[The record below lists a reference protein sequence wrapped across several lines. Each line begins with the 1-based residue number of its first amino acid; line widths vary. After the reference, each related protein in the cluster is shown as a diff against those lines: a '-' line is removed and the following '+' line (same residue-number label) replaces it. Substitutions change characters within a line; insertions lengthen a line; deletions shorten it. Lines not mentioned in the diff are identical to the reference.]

1 VGIRTRLAHEVIEM
15 RRRDLVI
22 FIGGAMAWMSAAR
35 GQEPRRVIGVLGAF
49 IASSTFPGALPAFF
63 QGLKETGFIE
73 GKNLGVE
80 FRWADGHYDRL
91 PSLAAELVG
100 RNVGVIYAHDV
111 PSALAAKAAT
121 KTIPIVFSTGTDPVK
136 VGLVASFGRPTGNLT
151 GASFLMSLLG
161 PKHVELLH
169 ELLPAI
175 NAIALVGNPSNANFQ
190 ADVPDIQTAAD
201 TLKQRLEVL
210 GASTDGDLEVAFAI
224 MVQHQVGALIVM
236 PDPFFISRRE
246 QLVGLAARHGMPAIY
261 PLRAFTDDGGLMSYG
276 GSLGDLERQV
286 GVYVGKILGGAKPA
300 DLPVQQSTKFELV
313 INLKTA
319 KALGL
324 TIPSSLLARADEVIE

>member
-1 VGIRTRLAHEVIEM
+1 M
-15 RRRDLVI
+15 KRRE
-22 FIGGAMAWMSAAR
+22 FITFLGGAAATWPLTAR
-35 GQEPRRVIGVLGAF
+35 AQEPRRVIGVLGGF
-49 IASSTFPGALPAFF
+49 TWFPSFQGSLRAFF
-63 QGLKETGFIE
+63 QGLKETGFVE
-73 GKNLGVE
+73 GKDISLE

-100 RNVGVIYAHDV
+100 RNVAVIYAIDV

-136 VGLVASFGRPTGNLT
+136 VGLVASLSRPTGNLT
-151 GASFLMSLLG
+151 GASFLMSVLG

-210 GASTDGDLEVAFAI
+210 AASTDGDLEVAFAT
-224 MVQHQVGALIVM
+224 MVQHQVGALIAM

-246 QLVGLAARHGMPAIY
+246 QLVGLAARHAMPAIY
-261 PLRAFTDDGGLMSYG
+261 PLRAFADDGGLMSYG
-276 GSLGDLERQV
+276 GSLGDLERQL
-286 GVYVGKILGGAKPA
+286 GVYVGKILNGAKPA
-300 DLPVQQSTKFELV
+300 DLPVQQSTKMELV

-324 TIPSSLLARADEVIE
+324 TVPPELLATADEVIE

>member
-1 VGIRTRLAHEVIEM
+1 M
-15 RRRDLVI
+15 RRRE
-22 FIGGAMAWMSAAR
+22 FIALFGGAPVWVSMALA
-35 GQEPRRVIGVLGAF
+35 QEPRRVIGVLGGF
-49 IASSTFPGALPAFF
+49 TGFSSFPGALPAFF
-63 QGLKETGFIE
+63 QGLKETGFVE
-73 GKNLGVE
+73 GKDISLE

-100 RNVGVIYAHDV
+100 RNVAVIYAHDV

-136 VGLVASFGRPTGNLT
+136 VGLVASLGRPTGNLT
-151 GASFLMSLLG
+151 GASFLMSVLG

-169 ELLPAI
+169 ELLP
-175 NAIALVGNPSNANFQ
+175 NVSTIAVLWNPGNPNFQ
-190 ADVPDIQTAAD
+190 ADVPDIRAAAD
-201 TLKQRLEVL
+201 ILKQRLEVL
-210 GASTDGDLEVAFAI
+210 AASTDEDLQVAFAT
-224 MVQHQVGALIVM
+224 MVQHRVGAVIVM

-246 QLVGLAARHGMPAIY
+246 RLMGLAASHAMPAIY
-261 PLRAFTDDGGLMSYG
+261 PLRAFADDGGLMSYG

-286 GVYVGKILGGAKPA
+286 GVYVGKILNGAKPA
-300 DLPVQQSTKFELV
+300 DLPVQQSTKMELV

-324 TIPSSLLARADEVIE
+324 TVPPELLATADEVIE

>member
-1 VGIRTRLAHEVIEM
+1 M
-15 RRRDLVI
+15 RRRDFLMVLA
-22 FIGGAMAWMSAAR
+22 GTTTWASAAR
-35 GQEPRRVIGVLGAF
+35 AQEPRWVIGYLSGF
-49 IASSTFPGALPAFF
+49 TGSSTFPGALPAFF

-121 KTIPIVFSTGTDPVK
+121 KTIPIVFSTGTDPIK

-175 NAIALVGNPSNANFQ
+175 NAIALVGNPSDANFQ

-210 GASTDGDLEVAFAI
+210 GASTDGGLEVAFAT
-224 MVQHQVGALIVM
+224 MVQH
-236 PDPFFISRRE
+236 
-246 QLVGLAARHGMPAIY
+246 
-261 PLRAFTDDGGLMSYG
+261 
-276 GSLGDLERQV
+276 
-286 GVYVGKILGGAKPA
+286 
-300 DLPVQQSTKFELV
+300 
-313 INLKTA
+313 
-319 KALGL
+319 
-324 TIPSSLLARADEVIE
+324 